1 MSRPFRL
8 FTNPSPPP
16 RALPIP
22 ATPETVA
29 PEIAAFLTAL
39 GAGRFD
45 NPVPA
50 PATALGRALGEV
62 QAELAARA
70 RDEADAVVATS
81 QNATELNI
89 LLIRLLT
96 PLRETNVSAQA
107 MSAAVE
113 EMVASIREIDRASRH
128 TAESTVDARTA
139 MSESLGH
146 AERAVGAFQAL
157 AALVHDAVRDVAA
170 LADASREIG
179 GIVHAIE
186 RIASQTQLLALNATI
201 EAARAGEAGKGF
213 TVVAN
218 EVKNL
223 SQQTAKATEDIRTRI
238 DGLLGRVTRVN
249 AVMASGNEI
258 TAEGRATIDALN
270 QGMATASGKL
280 ENISA
285 LMTSNAS
292 ILSQQISAMQECSL
306 HVLGVADMATRNL
319 EAMEAVAQAADGL
332 EAAISQ
338 QMGRVAAAAF
348 DGKVI
353 RLAKAD
359 HVIWKRRLIA
369 MATGRAHLKA
379 AELADHHGCRLGKWY
394 ESEASLPYRGHP
406 AFATL
411 EAPHRRVHEH
421 GKRAA
426 ALFEAGKIDEALTEI
441 AAVEE
446 ASVEVLRCLDA
457 LQQG

>member
-1 MSRPFRL
+1 MARSFQL
-8 FTNPSPPP
+8 FSNPSPVS
-16 RALPIP
+16 RAL
-22 ATPETVA
+22 AAPEPKDVVA
-29 PEIAAFLTAL
+29 PEIADFLAAL
-39 GAGRFD
+39 GAGNFAT
-45 NPVPA
+45 PVPA
-50 PATALGRALGEV
+50 ATSALGRALGEV
-62 QAELAARA
+62 QARLAARA
-70 RDEADAVVATS
+70 RGEADAVVETS
-81 QNATELNI
+81 QHATELNI
-89 LLIRLLT
+89 LLIRLLA
-96 PLRETNVSAQA
+96 PLRETSASAQT

-128 TAESTVDARTA
+128 TAESTVDARA
-139 MSESLGH
+139 VMAESVGH
-146 AERAVGAFQAL
+146 AERAVGAFRAL
-157 AALVHDAVRDVAA
+157 DELVQDAARDIAA

-179 GIVHAIE
+179 GIVHTIE

-238 DGLLGRVTRVN
+238 DGLLGRVTRVS
-249 AVMASGNEI
+249 AVMASSDKI
-258 TAEGRATIDALN
+258 TTEGRTTIDALN
-270 QGMATASGKL
+270 EGMAATGAKL
-280 ENISA
+280 ENISG

-292 ILSQQISAMQECSL
+292 ILTQQMSAMQEISG
-306 HVLGVADMATRNL
+306 HVLGVAEMAGRNL

-338 QMGRVAAAAF
+338 QMGSIAATEF

-369 MATGRAHLKA
+369 MASGRAHLKA
-379 AELADHHGCRLGKWY
+379 AELADHHSCRLGKWA
-394 ESEASLPYRGHP
+394 ESDASLPYRAHP
-406 AFATL
+406 SFAAL
-411 EAPHRRVHEH
+411 ERPHRLVHEH

-426 ALFEAGKIDEALTEI
+426 ALFEAGKTDEALAEI
-441 AAVEE
+441 KAVEA
-446 ASVEVLRCLDA
+446 ASVEVLRCLDD
-457 LQQG
+457 LKRG